1 MGKHETGY
9 ARIPRDLYPTPAWV
23 IAALGEHVNF
33 QNLTVWEPACG
44 DGRMSEALKLA
55 GCSRVYS
62 TDIVDYGY
70 AGQDEILDFLSG
82 RTPKL
87 LPRAPDLIATNPPF
101 GKRGKLAETFIATAL
116 AHIAAGH
123 AGFLALLLPH
133 EFDCAQS
140 RRRFFGDCPYFVGKI
155 TLRKRV
161 KWFEHPDKPKRQP
174 KENSAWFLFA
184 RDALHVRQ
192 RPIILYSPQ
201 CRALAVA

>member
-23 IAALGEHVNF
+23 IAALAEHVDF

-62 TDIVDYGY
+62 TDIVDRDY
-70 AGQDEILDFLSG
+70 AGQVEILDFLSG
-82 RTPKL
+82 EPKL
-87 LPRAPDLIATNPPF
+87 PGPPDGIVTNPPF
-101 GKRGKLAETFIATAL
+101 GERGKLAEAFIATGL
-116 AHIAAGH
+116 AHVAAGH

-140 RRRFFGDCPYFVGKI
+140 RRRFFGDCPDFVGKI

-184 RDALHVRQ
+184 RDALRVRQ
-192 RPIILYSPQ
+192 RPFILYSPQ
-201 CRALAVA
+201 CGALAVA

>member
-23 IAALGEHVNF
+23 IAALAEHVDF

-55 GCSRVYS
+55 GCSQVYS

-70 AGQDEILDFLSG
+70 VGQDEILDFLSG
-82 RTPKL
+82 EPKL
-87 LPRAPDLIATNPPF
+87 PGSRGIVTNPPF
-101 GKRGKLAETFIATAL
+101 GKRGKLAEAFIEAGL
-116 AHIAAGH
+116 RRIASHG
-123 AGFLALLLPH
+123 GFLALLLPH
-133 EFDCAQS
+133 EFDCAKS
-140 RRRFFGDCPYFVGKI
+140 RRRFFGDCPDFVGKI

-161 KWFEHPDKPKRQP
+161 KWFEHPDKAKRQP

-184 RDALHVRQ
+184 RDSLCVRQ

-201 CRALAVA
+201 CGALVDA

>member
-23 IAALGEHVNF
+23 IAALAEHVDF
-33 QNLTVWEPACG
+33 HNLTVWEPACG
-44 DGRMSEALKLA
+44 DGRMSEALNLA

-70 AGQDEILDFLSG
+70 AGQDKILDFLSG
-82 RTPKL
+82 EPKL
-87 LPRAPDLIATNPPF
+87 PGSRGIVTNPPF
-101 GKRGKLAETFIATAL
+101 GKRGKLAEAFIEAGL
-116 AHIAAGH
+116 RRIASHG
-123 AGFLALLLPH
+123 GFLALLLPH

-184 RDALHVRQ
+184 RDSLCVRQ

-201 CRALAVA
+201 CGALVDA